1 MQQLFLL
8 SKQYYFETSLKC
20 DWDFQFSTKVLRHQ
34 QDYGEKKNQKTKKNL
49 FKMKIVSGEPIGT
62 LTNYAAM

>member
-1 MQQLFLL
+1 M
-8 SKQYYFETSLKC
+8 
-20 DWDFQFSTKVLRHQ
+20 
-34 QDYGEKKNQKTKKNL
+34 GEKNQKTKNL